1 MHRENLV
8 NCATIASQNLKLN
21 ELKGVNYA
29 FTCSECDEMYIQKT
43 AALTQIIDQNC
54 MKCYKKM
61 SLEFFSHQ
69 TLPIVAKLEVP
80 QLGKKPSSNKKK

>member
-1 MHRENLV
+1 
-8 NCATIASQNLKLN
+8 
-21 ELKGVNYA
+21 
-29 FTCSECDEMYIQKT
+29 MYIQKT